1 MKSTKNYV
9 FKIFLTVFLLVT
21 NPFYPQ
27 NNYFEEWYSADTEHL
42 PQNSVKS
49 IAPDKYGFIWMTTEN
64 GLVRFDGKNFKT
76 YNSNNRDL
84 SSNRFLYLSG
94 SIEKDSLRTFTESY
108 ADNIII
114 NQRTV
119 IKTTQNYFLN
129 SFEEYENS
137 RFYLNNTN
145 NLQSDFLLSKI
156 RTKKCYYY
164 KIEKN
169 RIILFDNKNNKKK
182 VIEHQHKPSDD
193 YFLLNDELVCLS
205 SNGDY
210 IIFNYFIS
218 KNNKLDLNNINKKI
232 YNHLTQQYFICTNK
246 EIYIVKKATNKLY
259 LSLLHK
265 QDKPFT
271 YDIKCLYYD
280 IKCNKLF
287 LGTGEK
293 GLGIITLNKFGILTN
308 INSANNTYYATTPF
322 LENTFLTSKG
332 EIFNK
337 NGLINDLKLNQT
349 GNQFGIAIDKNQNI
363 WIPENSNLV
372 CYFHRTNYKTFKK
385 YEFKSI
391 LSTIYCDSENKIWIG
406 FRKDDAPLVSVATIN
421 ANDINSKPLF
431 IKSLNEPI
439 NFFVELRKDKMI
451 LSSLNKKIIHY
462 DKITQKVTK
471 LSSGKND
478 IRSIFIC
485 NDNKIWVCTYSNGF
499 SLFENNRF
507 YKLPIDK
514 SSYLTSA
521 HCIMEDNEGHFW
533 ISTNKGLIEVDKK
546 NLLNY
551 IKEKSPVYYN
561 HYDKKNGFLTNEF
574 NGGCE
579 PCNTK
584 LKNGYFVYPSLNGLI
599 AFNPEKVNK
608 ILPSGDFYINEVE
621 IANRILYFKDTLKVD
636 RKNNRIRIK
645 IDFPYFGNEDNVYFE
660 AKLQLNENDKW
671 VKLADDRTITFTNLP
686 PGNHDL
692 LIRKLGDFST
702 IYKTKQITIVVPFL
716 YYETLWFKII
726 SSILIVFI
734 FVIGIR
740 LRYNYIQKKNIELE
754 STIEERTRTLIKT
767 INELNTTKNNLTKE
781 INQQKKLIGTI
792 SHDIKSPLKFI
803 NIGINNLE
811 EKSKNIDNIEIQKI
825 SNTLNN
831 SSKSLLNFIDNLI
844 EYSKIVLDNSLS
856 EDDFV
861 DADVISSE
869 IINLYKEIAISKN
882 NQLNY
887 KNLSNKKIL
896 ITNKISKIIIGNLVD
911 NALKNTENGTID
923 ITIELKSNKI
933 FLNVTDTG
941 KGFTDA
947 QLNYYTTLFNNYEKT
962 KFNFQN
968 NGLGLYL
975 VIELIN
981 LLNGDF
987 RINKNNPNGSRI
999 EIVVDSKISNY

>member
-1 MKSTKNYV
+1 
-9 FKIFLTVFLLVT
+9 
-21 NPFYPQ
+21 
-27 NNYFEEWYSADTEHL
+27 
-42 PQNSVKS
+42 
-49 IAPDKYGFIWMTTEN
+49 
-64 GLVRFDGKNFKT
+64 
-76 YNSNNRDL
+76 
-84 SSNRFLYLSG
+84 
-94 SIEKDSLRTFTESY
+94 
-108 ADNIII
+108 
-114 NQRTV
+114 
-119 IKTTQNYFLN
+119 
-129 SFEEYENS
+129 
-137 RFYLNNTN
+137 
-145 NLQSDFLLSKI
+145 
-156 RTKKCYYY
+156 
-164 KIEKN
+164 
-169 RIILFDNKNNKKK
+169 
-182 VIEHQHKPSDD
+182 
-193 YFLLNDELVCLS
+193 
-205 SNGDY
+205 
-210 IIFNYFIS
+210 
-218 KNNKLDLNNINKKI
+218 
-232 YNHLTQQYFICTNK
+232 
-246 EIYIVKKATNKLY
+246 
-259 LSLLHK
+259 
-265 QDKPFT
+265 
-271 YDIKCLYYD
+271 
-280 IKCNKLF
+280 
-287 LGTGEK
+287 
-293 GLGIITLNKFGILTN
+293 
-308 INSANNTYYATTPF
+308 
-322 LENTFLTSKG
+322 
-332 EIFNK
+332 
-337 NGLINDLKLNQT
+337 
-349 GNQFGIAIDKNQNI
+349 
-363 WIPENSNLV
+363 
-372 CYFHRTNYKTFKK
+372 
-385 YEFKSI
+385 
-391 LSTIYCDSENKIWIG
+391 
-406 FRKDDAPLVSVATIN
+406 
-421 ANDINSKPLF
+421 
-431 IKSLNEPI
+431 
-439 NFFVELRKDKMI
+439 MI

-533 ISTNKGLIEVDKK
+533 ISTNKGLIEADKK

-584 LKNGYFVYPSLNGLI
+584 LKNGYFVYPSLNGLV

-636 RKNNRIRIK
+636 RKNNLIRIK
-645 IDFPYFGNEDNVYFE
+645 IDFPYFGNEDNIQFE

-686 PGNHDL
+686 PGNHEL
-692 LIRKLGDFST
+692 LIRKLGDFSSK
-702 IYKTKQITIVVPFL
+702 YQTKKIVLYVPFL
-716 YYETLWFKII
+716 YYESLWFKII
-726 SSILIVFI
+726 VSLLIAVI
-734 FVIGIR
+734 FVYGIR
-740 LRYNYIQKKNIELE
+740 LRYDYIKKKNEELE
-754 STIEERTRTLIKT
+754 FIINERTSTLINT
-767 INELNTTKNNLTKE
+767 INELNSTKNNLTKE

-811 EKSKNIDNIEIQKI
+811 KKSKNIDNIDIQKI

-844 EYSKIVLDNSLS
+844 EYSKIVLDNSIS

-861 DADVISSE
+861 DADVISRD

-887 KNLSNKKIL
+887 KNLSNRKIL
-896 ITNKISKIIIGNLVD
+896 ITNKISKIIISNLVD
-911 NALKNTENGTID
+911 NAIKNTENGTID

-933 FLNVTDTG
+933 FLYVTDTG

-947 QLNYYTTLFNNYEKT
+947 QINYYTTLFNNYEST

-975 VIELIN
+975 VIELIH

-999 EIVVDSKISNY
+999 EIIVDSKISNY